1 MRKTSIWIGGWIA
14 AGFAVGWIGLPM
26 LGATVV
32 TVAVFLSPVA
42 LLAAAKD
49 AKSGATS

>member
-1 MRKTSIWIGGWIA
+1 MRKTLLLIGGWIV
-14 AGFAVGWIGLPM
+14 AGFVVGWSGLPV

-42 LLAAAKD
+42 LLAAAQDKR
-49 AKSGATS
+49 AGATS